1 MAPFPPNLLASIEN
15 RCAQILYRC
24 LEEVGSSK
32 GALYLKPR
40 DEKDFMLVSHY
51 GWPRG
56 THPPEVLGGK
66 DPLAIMIG
74 RQRRTFVANDSE
86 DFPELRSFA
95 QGAEAPRFMVSPLY
109 FMGDWVGVLVQREK
123 GKGAAFDLEK
133 DDVPTT
139 AICNDLVVTLKDMR
153 LYAVPEPPQDEVP
166 TGQIPRAELLAATAP
181 KAGSPSASK
190 PKLRLGT
197 VPLPVI
203 PLSGAGMP
211 GMPDIA
217 ALLPPAATE
226 AAAPLPT
233 PTTAPAGEAHGVMPW
248 EALSGQEPGELKG
261 AGTVAI
267 PLPRTVPKRG
277 GNMLPEQRMA
287 FWEAAPTL
295 SGLAGAEAV
304 AFWMEEADEVRPL
317 LVWSARPLATEIQ
330 HNVVVHAKASL
341 PGAMDEEIRIQARAE
356 FPDGTPLGA
365 PFITSATV
373 RLATDGG
380 RGDLIL
386 LLKGSETPFED
397 GALAKAKEASRIFAR
412 FLTESRLHERYHR
425 AFLSVS
431 HRILQSGEGR
441 VPQLKAHSLA
451 TAKMATSLAVELG
464 LSTSDVE
471 AVSIAAIL
479 HDVGMMMLEPALLA
493 KPTLT
498 ADEMTKVRAHPVLA
512 CTFLKDLRFPY
523 DVVPIIKHHHER
535 WDGKGYPDG
544 LGFEAIPMG
553 ARIVGLIEA
562 YEVMITGKGYKA
574 AMPIRDVMQ
583 EIRAHAGTQFDPKVA
598 EAFLK
603 ILERA
608 GN

>member
-1 MAPFPPNLLASIEN
+1 
-15 RCAQILYRC
+15 
-24 LEEVGSSK
+24 
-32 GALYLKPR
+32 
-40 DEKDFMLVSHY
+40 
-51 GWPRG
+51 
-56 THPPEVLGGK
+56 
-66 DPLAIMIG
+66 
-74 RQRRTFVANDSE
+74 
-86 DFPELRSFA
+86 
-95 QGAEAPRFMVSPLY
+95 
-109 FMGDWVGVLVQREK
+109 VGVLVQREK
-123 GKGAAFDLEK
+123 GKGLPFELEK

-153 LYAVPEPPQDEVP
+153 LYAPPEPPQDEIP
-166 TGQIPRAELLAATAP
+166 TGQIPRPELLAAVASKAEPPPAP
-181 KAGSPSASK
+181 K

-217 ALLPPAATE
+217 ALLPPAALE
-226 AAAPLPT
+226 APSAAPAAAPVPV
-233 PTTAPAGEAHGVMPW
+233 PVPAGEAHGLMPW
-248 EALSGQEPGELKG
+248 EALSGKEPGEAKG
-261 AGTVAI
+261 ASTVAI
-267 PLPRTVPKRG
+267 PLPRTAAKRS
-277 GNMLPEQRMA
+277 GNMLPEQRSA

-295 SGLAGAEAV
+295 SALAGAEAV
-304 AFWMEEADEVRPL
+304 AFWMEESEEVRPL
-317 LVWSARPLATEIQ
+317 LVWSARPLAPEIQ

-341 PGAMDEEIRIQARAE
+341 PGVLDEEIRFQARAE
-356 FPDGTPLGA
+356 FAEGAPLAA
-365 PFITSATV
+365 PFITSATL

-386 LLKGSETPFED
+386 LLKGSDSPFDD

-464 LSTSDVE
+464 LSTPEVE

-479 HDVGMMMLEPALLA
+479 HDVGMMMLDPALLA

-498 ADEMTKVRAHPVLA
+498 PEEMNKVRAHPVLA
-512 CTFLKDLRFPY
+512 GTFLKDLRFPY
-523 DVVPIIKHHHER
+523 EVVPIIKHHHER

-574 AMPIRDVMQ
+574 AMPIREVMQ
-583 EIRAHAGTQFDPKVA
+583 EIRANAGTQFDPKVA

>member
-1 MAPFPPNLLASIEN
+1 
-15 RCAQILYRC
+15 
-24 LEEVGSSK
+24 
-32 GALYLKPR
+32 
-40 DEKDFMLVSHY
+40 
-51 GWPRG
+51 
-56 THPPEVLGGK
+56 
-66 DPLAIMIG
+66 MIG

-95 QGAEAPRFMVSPLY
+95 QGADAPRFMVSPLY
-109 FMGDWVGVLVQREK
+109 LMGDWVGVLVQREK
-123 GKGAAFDLEK
+123 GKGAAFDLDR

-139 AICNDLVVTLKDMR
+139 AVCNDLVVTLKDMR
-153 LYAVPEPPQDEVP
+153 LYASAEPSQDEIP
-166 TGQIPRAELLAATAP
+166 TSQIPGSDLAAALEP
-181 KAGSPSASK
+181 RKGSPASPK
-190 PKLRLGT
+190 PRLRLGT

-203 PLSGAGMP
+203 PLTGAGMP

-217 ALLPPAATE
+217 ALLPPVAPE
-226 AAAPLPT
+226 APASAPT
-233 PTTAPAGEAHGVMPW
+233 PAPSTPAGEAHGVMPW
-248 EALSGQEPGELKG
+248 EALSGGEPGEAKG
-261 AGTVAI
+261 ASTLAI
-267 PLPRTVPKRG
+267 RLPRTVAKRA
-277 GNMLPEQRMA
+277 GNMMPEQRMA
-287 FWEAAPTL
+287 FWESAPTL

-304 AFWMEEADEVRPL
+304 AFWMEETEEARPL
-317 LVWSARPLATEIQ
+317 LVWSARPLGPEIQ
-330 HNVVVHAKASL
+330 HNVLVHAKASL
-341 PGAMDEEIRIQARAE
+341 PGALDEEFRIQARAE
-356 FPDGTPLGA
+356 FPEGAPLA
-365 PFITSATV
+365 SPFITSATL

-386 LLKGSETPFED
+386 LLKSSETPFED
-397 GALAKAKEASRIFAR
+397 GALAKTKEASRIFAR

-451 TAKMATSLAVELG
+451 TAKMATTLAVELG
-464 LSTSDVE
+464 LPTSEVE

-479 HDVGMMMLEPALLA
+479 HDVGMMMLDPALLA
-493 KPTLT
+493 KAALT
-498 ADEMTKVRAHPVLA
+498 SDEMTKVRAHPVLA
-512 CTFLKDLRFPY
+512 GTFLKDLRFPY
-523 DVVPIIKHHHER
+523 EVVPIIKHHHER
-535 WDGKGYPDG
+535 WAGQGYPDG

-583 EIRAHAGTQFDPKVA
+583 EIRSHAGTQFDPTVA
-598 EAFLK
+598 EAFLR